1 MRAVF
6 SLSTKQR
13 EASPNPSQGGESC
26 SAGSESPLLGPM
38 PMSVGCDDGRFISP
52 KESCGASFCKGG
64 DQMFPK
70 QALRH
75 HQFGGFAIEAHAVCP
90 VDRSATLLHAMSR
103 QRIVLHG
110 LAGVYAALAV
120 DLPPEGGSAGCA
132 AHAVAL
138 DGVGD
143 GFAGKAGAQPGDEV
157 AAPGLRLLAGAA
169 HLLVVGGLS
178 PRPLP
183 KRGSWLRDVCKPPLR
198 EGVGGRSLLLAA
210 GGSRSCSRGCSART
224 GGRPRGAWYGC
235 RCRGQTCPCGHR
247 PDRWCSTR
255 GVHGTRGSGP
265 NGNAC
270 C

>member
-1 MRAVF
+1 
-6 SLSTKQR
+6 
-13 EASPNPSQGGESC
+13 
-26 SAGSESPLLGPM
+26 
-38 PMSVGCDDGRFISP
+38 
-52 KESCGASFCKGG
+52 
-64 DQMFPK
+64 MFPK

-120 DLPPEGGSAGCA
+120 DLPPEGGSVGCA

-157 AAPGLRLLAGAA
+157 VAPGLRLLAGAA

-198 EGVGGRSLLLAA
+198 EGVGGGHFSWRQVVAAVALAVAAPALAVVDGAHGMGVDVGYELAA
-210 GGSRSCSRGCSART
+210 AAAGWT
-224 GGRPRGAWYGC
+224 GGVPLAV
-235 RCRGQTCPCGHR
+235 
-247 PDRWCSTR
+247 STALAVV
-255 GVHGTRGSGP
+255 G
-265 NGNAC
+265 
-270 C
+270 